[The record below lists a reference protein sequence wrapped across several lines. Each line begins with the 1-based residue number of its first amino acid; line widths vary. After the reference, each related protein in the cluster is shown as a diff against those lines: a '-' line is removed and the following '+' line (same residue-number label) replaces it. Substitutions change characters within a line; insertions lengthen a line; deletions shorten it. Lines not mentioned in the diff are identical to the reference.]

1 MIFRFVVLVALLLA
15 GCAGSPPGPSP
26 GTSSAP
32 PPAARI
38 GTLALA
44 LDTSG
49 PSIGLGLACTE
60 EVPPVCEG
68 ATPWKT
74 FDRPGTEGRACI
86 DPGPNPCWS
95 ADGSFHFASVN
106 PGYPII
112 SAQTFQGKLSLEAD
126 ISATCT
132 DPGCFAGPAIYS
144 GEAMY
149 RAVYL
154 VWGPA
159 GIEAHLY
166 APRFTVPLS
175 SAIYTPGSKHTLAV
189 EYDAGNWIYKV
200 DGATLLVERAD
211 APLGIDTPILEFPPH
226 AALFVGL
233 AHGDVSR
240 FDMFAAP

>member
-1 MIFRFVVLVALLLA
+1 MISRFVVLIALLLA
-15 GCAGSPPGPSP
+15 ACAGSPPGPSP

-38 GTLALA
+38 GTLAVA

-132 DPGCFAGPAIYS
+132 DRFAQTN
-144 GEAMY
+144 
-149 RAVYL
+149 
-154 VWGPA
+154 
-159 GIEAHLY
+159 
-166 APRFTVPLS
+166 FF
-175 SAIYTPGSKHTLAV
+175 
-189 EYDAGNWIYKV
+189 DAFYHRHVHDIH
-200 DGATLLVERAD
+200 D
-211 APLGIDTPILEFPPH
+211 ANSTNDQRNTRDRH
-226 AALFVGL
+226 K
-233 AHGDVSR
+233 
-240 FDMFAAP
+240 